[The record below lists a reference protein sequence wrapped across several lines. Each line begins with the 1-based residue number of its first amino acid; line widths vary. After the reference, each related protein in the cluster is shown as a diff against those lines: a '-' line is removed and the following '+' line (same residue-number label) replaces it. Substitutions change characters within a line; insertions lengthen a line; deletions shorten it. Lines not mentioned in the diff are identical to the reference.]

1 MSTSTATS
9 DALTIATTAGRV
21 RGTERRGIRRW
32 MGIPYAA
39 APVGPLRFRAPQP
52 APAWEGVRPAENAG
66 PAEPQQGNPLAGGI
80 PKDFP
85 RSEDCLNLN
94 VFAPDGARDLPV
106 LVFIHGGA
114 YRTGTGG
121 VPIYD
126 GTKLAQHGIVVVT
139 INYRLGVFGSMD
151 LRALNGD
158 GIEFDANCTLRDQIA
173 ALQWVQHEIAA
184 FGGDPARV
192 TIAGESSGGNSI
204 TTLLGTPSARGLF
217 SGAIAQSPHPQTAHA
232 ASKKAEHAHEL
243 VRRLG
248 LDPAHAARELLRVPA
263 PRLQTVAQQLDDDV
277 TEATPLV
284 AVFSP
289 TLDGD
294 LLPEHPMAAV
304 RAGRASQVPL
314 VIGTNRDESS
324 LFAKSKIPALPTTAE
339 RAELLVKGTD
349 EPAWERIR
357 ALYGTERPWTD
368 AGGDGVFHVPS
379 IEVAEAHAAHG
390 NPVWMYRFDHASPSM
405 RAIGLGAAHGTELP
419 YLFGTFGS
427 TLGRLITFT
436 DSPRT
441 KRRVHD
447 VLAGSWTS
455 FVRDGA
461 PSHRGW
467 EWPRYEDGDRAVLA
481 IDTVSRVL
489 HDPDADVRR
498 AWSGVTYDY

>member
-1 MSTSTATS
+1 MSTSTATTDS
-9 DALTIATTAGRV
+9 LTVLTSAGAV
-21 RGTERRGIRRW
+21 RGTTARGVHRW

-39 APVGPLRFRAPQP
+39 SPVGELRWRAPRP
-52 APAWEGVRPAENAG
+52 APPWEGVRPAVDAG
-66 PAEPQQGNPLAGGI
+66 PAEPQQGNPFAGGI
-80 PKDFP
+80 PTSFP

-94 VFAPDGARDLPV
+94 VFAPVDADALPV
-106 LVFIHGGA
+106 MVFIHGGA
-114 YRTGTGG
+114 YRTGAGG
-121 VPIYD
+121 IPIYD
-126 GTKLAQHGIVVVT
+126 GTRLAQHGVLVVT

-173 ALQWVQHEIAA
+173 ALQWVHDEIAA
-184 FGGDPARV
+184 FGGDPGRV
-192 TIAGESSGGNSI
+192 TIVGESAGGNSI
-204 TTLLGTPSARGLF
+204 TTLLGTPSAHHLMH
-217 SGAIAQSPHPQTAHA
+217 GAIAQSPHPQTAHA
-232 ASKKAEHAHEL
+232 ADKKAEHAHEL

-277 TEATPLV
+277 TAATPLV

-289 TLDGD
+289 TLDDD
-294 LLPEHPMAAV
+294 LLPEHPLAAF
-304 RAGRASQVPL
+304 RAGRANPVPL
-314 VIGTNRDESS
+314 VIGTNHDESS
-324 LFAKSKIPALPTTAE
+324 LFAKSKTPILPTTPD
-339 RAELLVKGTD
+339 RVELLVRGTD
-349 EPAWERIR
+349 PGAWDRIR
-357 ALYGTERPWTD
+357 ALYATRPWTE
-368 AGGDGVFHVPS
+368 AGGDGVFQVPS

-427 TLGRLITFT
+427 SLGRLITFT

-455 FVRDGA
+455 FVRTGV
-461 PSHRGW
+461 PEHRGW
-467 EWPRYEDGDRAVLA
+467 EWPRYSDGDRAVLA